1 MRGGIQNISAFIP
14 YWTGFGRSILQEV
27 FFNEWI
33 PLIENLSASLY
44 KPTLSIS
51 FQKKIVENEN
61 ISHFG
66 GQLVTDQVSHNKAM
80 RADIEM
86 KVWKYP

>member
-1 MRGGIQNISAFIP
+1 MNSSHWKLICVPLQAYIVHLIS
-14 YWTGFGRSILQEV
+14 E
-27 FFNEWI
+27 
-33 PLIENLSASLY
+33 
-44 KPTLSIS
+44 
-51 FQKKIVENEN
+51 KIVENEN

-86 KVWKYP
+86 KAKKYP